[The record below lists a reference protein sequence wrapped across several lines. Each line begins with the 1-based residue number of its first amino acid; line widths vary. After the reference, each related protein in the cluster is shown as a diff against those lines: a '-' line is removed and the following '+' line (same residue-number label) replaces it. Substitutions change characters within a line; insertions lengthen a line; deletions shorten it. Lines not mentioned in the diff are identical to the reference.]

1 MKLVVGR
8 IGRAHGVRGDV
19 FVEPFTDEPELRFA
33 AGSVLETD
41 SGNSLTVEF
50 SKWHSGKLVV
60 HFVGIDDRTTAES
73 LKQIELS
80 VTVDPLELPED
91 PDEFYDHQ
99 LVGLTAKL
107 GDGSLVGKVAE
118 VIHLPAQ
125 DLLAIVTESGTEVLV
140 PFVKQIVPEID
151 ITSGVVV
158 LNPPPG
164 LLNDSEADVVRGEA
178 DAN

>member
-33 AGSVLETD
+33 SGSVLETD

-50 SKWHSGKLVV
+50 FKWHSGKLVV
-60 HFVGIDDRTTAES
+60 HFVGINDRTIAET
-73 LKQIELS
+73 LKQVELS

-107 GDGSLVGKVAE
+107 VDGSTVGKVTE
-118 VIHLPAQ
+118 VVHLPAQ
-125 DLLAIVTESGTEVLV
+125 DLLAIATESGNEVLV

-151 ITSGVVV
+151 IVSGVVT

-164 LLNDSEADVVRGEA
+164 LLNDSEAEVVRGETDA
-178 DAN
+178 D